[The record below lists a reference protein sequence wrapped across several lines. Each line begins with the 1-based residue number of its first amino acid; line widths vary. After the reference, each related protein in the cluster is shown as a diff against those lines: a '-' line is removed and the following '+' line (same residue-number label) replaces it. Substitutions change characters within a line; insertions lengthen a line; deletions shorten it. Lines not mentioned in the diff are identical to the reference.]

1 MEKYYTC
8 KYDRA
13 FKEIMLK
20 QGNLELLKYY
30 LEYILKV
37 EIKKMK
43 INNVELINGNL
54 NTRGKRLDLYLETNA
69 GKINVEVNAENKN
82 YVHTRNLAYI
92 CNIYQNHTLIGKE
105 YDQNTKIIQIN
116 FSYGL
121 KKKKAIYK
129 YEIKNEDNEN
139 FVYNFEIYEINME
152 YFMKNWYNR
161 NEEEIEKY
169 KYFIMLSLEKEELKE
184 LSKKDKVVEKYME
197 DLNEINRDPV
207 FIQHMTD
214 EDDREGI
221 YKALLAEEKEKA
233 IKEGLDEGIKKGIKE
248 GIEKGIKQGI
258 KQGIEQG
265 IEKGIKEGKK
275 EGKIEGFE
283 QGIQSVA
290 KTMIENNFKI
300 EEIIKVTGL
309 TEEKILNLKQ

>member
-1 MEKYYTC
+1 MKKFYTC

-20 QGNLELLKYY
+20 KDNIELLKYY
-30 LEYILKV
+30 LEYILNV
-37 EIKKMK
+37 EIKQIK

-69 GKINVEVNAENKN
+69 GKINVEMNAENKN
-82 YVHTRNLAYI
+82 YVHPRNLAYI
-92 CNIYQNHTLIGKE
+92 FNISQNHTLIGKE

-121 KKKKAIYK
+121 NKKKAIYK
-129 YEIKNEDNEN
+129 YENKNEEDER

-152 YFMKNWYNR
+152 YFMKTWYNKKQ
-161 NEEEIEKY
+161 EQIEKY
-169 KYFIMLSLEKEELKE
+169 KYFIMLNLEHDELKG
-184 LSKKDKVVEKYME
+184 LSKKDKVVERYME
-197 DLNEINRDPV
+197 DLNVINSDPV

-233 IKEGLDEGIKKGIKE
+233 ILEGI
-248 GIEKGIKQGI
+248 
-258 KQGIEQG
+258 
-265 IEKGIKEGKK
+265 
-275 EGKIEGFE
+275 
-283 QGIQSVA
+283 
-290 KTMIENNFKI
+290 
-300 EEIIKVTGL
+300 
-309 TEEKILNLKQ
+309 

>member
-1 MEKYYTC
+1 MKKFYTC

-20 QGNLELLKYY
+20 KDNIELLKYY
-30 LEYILKV
+30 LEYILNV
-37 EIKKMK
+37 EIKQIK

-69 GKINVEVNAENKN
+69 GKINVEMNAENKN
-82 YVHTRNLAYI
+82 YVHPRNLAYI

-121 KKKKAIYK
+121 NKKKAIYK
-129 YEIKNEDNEN
+129 YEIKNEEDER

-152 YFMKNWYNR
+152 YFMKTWYNK
-161 NEEEIEKY
+161 NQEQIEKY
-169 KYFIMLSLEKEELKE
+169 KYFIMLNLEHDELKE
-184 LSKKDKVVEKYME
+184 LSKKDKVVERYME
-197 DLNEINRDPV
+197 DLNVINSDPV

-233 IKEGLDEGIKKGIKE
+233 ILE
-248 GIEKGIKQGI
+248 GIEEGKKTGLEQGI
-258 KQGIEQG
+258 KQG
-265 IEKGIKEGKK
+265 
-275 EGKIEGFE
+275 
-283 QGIQSVA
+283 
-290 KTMIENNFKI
+290 
-300 EEIIKVTGL
+300 
-309 TEEKILNLKQ
+309 

>member
-1 MEKYYTC
+1 MKKFYTY

-20 QGNLELLKYY
+20 KDNIELLKYY
-30 LEYILKV
+30 LEYILNV
-37 EIKKMK
+37 EIKQIK

-69 GKINVEVNAENKN
+69 GKINVEMNAENKN
-82 YVHTRNLAYI
+82 YVHPRNLAYI

-121 KKKKAIYK
+121 NKKKAIYK
-129 YEIKNEDNEN
+129 YEIKNEEDER

-152 YFMKNWYNR
+152 YFMKTWYNK
-161 NEEEIEKY
+161 NQEQIEKY
-169 KYFIMLSLEKEELKE
+169 KYFIMLNLEHDELKE
-184 LSKKDKVVEKYME
+184 LSKKDKVVERYME
-197 DLNEINRDPV
+197 DLNVINSDPV

-214 EDDREGI
+214 EHDREGI

-233 IKEGLDEGIKKGIKE
+233 ILE
-248 GIEKGIKQGI
+248 GIEEGKKVGL
-258 KQGIEQG
+258 EQG
-265 IEKGIKEGKK
+265 IS
-275 EGKIEGFE
+275 
-283 QGIQSVA
+283 QGIQKVA
-290 KTMIENNFKI
+290 KTMIENNFQI
-300 EEIIKVTGL
+300 EDIIKITGL
-309 TEEKILNLKQ
+309 TKDEILNLK

>member
-82 YVHTRNLAYI
+82 YVHPRNLAYI

-248 GIEKGIKQGI
+248 GIE
-258 KQGIEQG
+258 QGIEQG
-265 IEKGIKEGKK
+265 IERGIERGIEQGKK
-275 EGKIEGFE
+275 EEKYMLASEFLKK
-283 QGIQSVA
+283 GID
-290 KTMIENNFKI
+290 
-300 EEIIKVTGL
+300 
-309 TEEKILNLKQ
+309 LNLVSEVTKISIDELKNMTDEI

>member
-1 MEKYYTC
+1 MKKFYTC

-20 QGNLELLKYY
+20 KDNIELLKYY
-30 LEYILKV
+30 LEYILNV
-37 EIKKMK
+37 EIKQIK

-69 GKINVEVNAENKN
+69 GKINVEMNAENKN
-82 YVHTRNLAYI
+82 YVHPRNLAYI
-92 CNIYQNHTLIGKE
+92 CNISQNHTLIGKE

-121 KKKKAIYK
+121 NKKKAIYK
-129 YEIKNEDNEN
+129 YEIKNEEDER

-152 YFMKNWYNR
+152 YFMKTLYNK
-161 NEEEIEKY
+161 NQEQIEKY
-169 KYFIMLSLEKEELKE
+169 KYFIMLNLEHDELKE
-184 LSKKDKVVEKYME
+184 LSKKDKVVERYME
-197 DLNEINRDPV
+197 DLNVINSDPV

-233 IKEGLDEGIKKGIKE
+233 ILE
-248 GIEKGIKQGI
+248 GIEEGKKVGL
-258 KQGIEQG
+258 EQG
-265 IEKGIKEGKK
+265 IS
-275 EGKIEGFE
+275 
-283 QGIQSVA
+283 QGIQKVA
-290 KTMIENNFKI
+290 KTMIENNFQI
-300 EEIIKVTGL
+300 EDIIKITGL
-309 TEEKILNLKQ
+309 TKDEILNLK

>member
-1 MEKYYTC
+1 MKKFYTC

-20 QGNLELLKYY
+20 KDNIELLKYY
-30 LEYILKV
+30 LEYILNV
-37 EIKKMK
+37 EIKQIK

-69 GKINVEVNAENKN
+69 GKINVEMNAENKN
-82 YVHTRNLAYI
+82 YVHPRNLAYI

-121 KKKKAIYK
+121 NKKKAIYK
-129 YEIKNEDNEN
+129 YEIKNEEDER

-152 YFMKNWYNR
+152 YFMKTWYKKNK
-161 NEEEIEKY
+161 EQIEKY
-169 KYFIMLSLEKEELKE
+169 KYFIMLNLEHDELKE
-184 LSKKDKVVEKYME
+184 LSKKDKVVERYME
-197 DLNEINRDPV
+197 DLNVINSDPV

-233 IKEGLDEGIKKGIKE
+233 ILE
-248 GIEKGIKQGI
+248 GIEEGKKVGL
-258 KQGIEQG
+258 EQG
-265 IEKGIKEGKK
+265 IS
-275 EGKIEGFE
+275 
-283 QGIQSVA
+283 QGIQKVA
-290 KTMIENNFKI
+290 KTMIENNFQI
-300 EEIIKVTGL
+300 EDIIKITGL
-309 TEEKILNLKQ
+309 TKDEILNLK

>member
-1 MEKYYTC
+1 MKKFYTC

-20 QGNLELLKYY
+20 KDNIELLKYY
-30 LEYILKV
+30 LEYILNV
-37 EIKKMK
+37 EIKQIK

-69 GKINVEVNAENKN
+69 GKINVEMNAENKN
-82 YVHTRNLAYI
+82 YVHPRNLAYI
-92 CNIYQNHTLIGKE
+92 CNISQNHTLIGKE

-121 KKKKAIYK
+121 NKKKAIYK
-129 YEIKNEDNEN
+129 YEIKNEEDER

-152 YFMKNWYNR
+152 YFMKTWYNK
-161 NEEEIEKY
+161 NQEQIEKY
-169 KYFIMLSLEKEELKE
+169 KYFIMLNLEHDELKE
-184 LSKKDKVVEKYME
+184 LSKKDKVVERYME
-197 DLNEINRDPV
+197 DLNVINSDPV

-233 IKEGLDEGIKKGIKE
+233 ILE
-248 GIEKGIKQGI
+248 GIEEGKKVGL
-258 KQGIEQG
+258 EQG
-265 IEKGIKEGKK
+265 IS
-275 EGKIEGFE
+275 
-283 QGIQSVA
+283 QGIQKVA
-290 KTMIENNFKI
+290 KTMIENNFQI
-300 EEIIKVTGL
+300 EDIIKITGL
-309 TEEKILNLKQ
+309 TKDEILNLK

>member
-1 MEKYYTC
+1 MKKFYTC

-20 QGNLELLKYY
+20 KDNIKLLKYY
-30 LEYILKV
+30 LEYILNV
-37 EIKKMK
+37 EIKQIK

-69 GKINVEVNAENKN
+69 GKINVEMNAENKN
-82 YVHTRNLAYI
+82 YVHPRNLAYI

-121 KKKKAIYK
+121 NKKKAIYK
-129 YEIKNEDNEN
+129 YEIKNEEDER

-152 YFMKNWYNR
+152 YFMKTWYNK
-161 NEEEIEKY
+161 NQEQIEKY
-169 KYFIMLSLEKEELKE
+169 KYFIMLNLEHDELKE
-184 LSKKDKVVEKYME
+184 LSKKDKVVERYME
-197 DLNEINRDPV
+197 DLNVINSDPV

-233 IKEGLDEGIKKGIKE
+233 ILE
-248 GIEKGIKQGI
+248 GIEE
-258 KQGIEQG
+258 GIEQG
-265 IEKGIKEGKK
+265 IEEGKK
-275 EGKIEGFE
+275 VGLE
-283 QGIQSVA
+283 QGISQGISQGIQKVA
-290 KTMIENNFKI
+290 KTMIENNFQI
-300 EEIIKVTGL
+300 EDIIKITGL
-309 TEEKILNLKQ
+309 TKDEILNLK

>member
-1 MEKYYTC
+1 MKKFYTC

-20 QGNLELLKYY
+20 KDNIELLKYY
-30 LEYILKV
+30 LEYILNV
-37 EIKKMK
+37 EIKQIK

-69 GKINVEVNAENKN
+69 GKINVEMNAENKN
-82 YVHTRNLAYI
+82 YVHPRNLAYI

-121 KKKKAIYK
+121 NKKKAIYK
-129 YEIKNEDNEN
+129 YEIKNEEDER

-152 YFMKNWYNR
+152 YFMKTWYNK
-161 NEEEIEKY
+161 NQEQIEKY
-169 KYFIMLSLEKEELKE
+169 KYFIMLNLEHDELKE
-184 LSKKDKVVEKYME
+184 LSKKDKVVERYME
-197 DLNEINRDPV
+197 DLNVINSDPV

-233 IKEGLDEGIKKGIKE
+233 ILE
-248 GIEKGIKQGI
+248 GIEEGKKVGL
-258 KQGIEQG
+258 EQG
-265 IEKGIKEGKK
+265 IS
-275 EGKIEGFE
+275 
-283 QGIQSVA
+283 QGIQKVA
-290 KTMIENNFKI
+290 KTMIENNFQI
-300 EEIIKVTGL
+300 EDIIKITGL
-309 TEEKILNLKQ
+309 TKDEILNLK